1 MIEAEDGAQAVQEVK
16 RGENPLMLDVILTD
30 IRMPK
35 MNGLEAIQYF
45 QQEFPHVSLIVL
57 TGFPNIEMATSLMQQ
72 GVITYLF
79 KPVERETLL
88 AAVSKAM
95 EKREISHL

>member
-1 MIEAEDGAQAVQEVK
+1 MPHNLILPVQEVK
-16 RGENPLMLDVILTD
+16 SGENPFIVDVILTN

-72 GVITYLF
+72 GIVTYLV
-79 KPVERETLL
+79 KPVEKETLL
-88 AAVSKAM
+88 AAVSKSM
-95 EKREISHL
+95 DQREISHV

>member
-1 MIEAEDGAQAVQEVK
+1 MPHNLILPVQEVK
-16 RGENPLMLDVILTD
+16 SGENPFIVDVILTN

-72 GVITYLF
+72 GIVTYLV
-79 KPVERETLL
+79 KPVEKETLL

-95 EKREISHL
+95 DQREISHV